1 MSFEEQI
8 KHWVSLDNQ
17 LKTLAERTKQLRNE
31 RNKSEENILEYV
43 ETSQLKNTTVNISD
57 GKLRFVE
64 AKQTAP
70 LTLKYV
76 EECLGKCIN
85 NPTHIMSIMNVI
97 KNSRE
102 TKVIMDIK
110 RYGK

>member
-1 MSFEEQI
+1 
-8 KHWVSLDNQ
+8 
-17 LKTLAERTKQLRNE
+17 LRDE
-31 RNKSEENILEYV
+31 RNKSEETILKYV
-43 ETSQLKNTTVNISD
+43 ETSQLKNTTINIS
-57 GKLRFVE
+57 GGRLRFVS

-85 NPTHIMSIMNVI
+85 NPTHITNIMNVI

-102 TKVIMDIK
+102 TKVSTDIK
-110 RYGK
+110 RYVNA